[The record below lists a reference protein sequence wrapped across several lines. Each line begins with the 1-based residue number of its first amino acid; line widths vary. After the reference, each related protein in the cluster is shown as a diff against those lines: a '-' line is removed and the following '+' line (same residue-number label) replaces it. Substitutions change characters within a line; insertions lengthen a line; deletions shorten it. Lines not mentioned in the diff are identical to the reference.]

1 MYRVFCIIGHRRKIK
16 DEILPLR
23 RPFAD
28 PSLTL
33 RRPFADPS
41 QTLRRPFADPSHKL
55 RASAQGFGSGLRLW
69 ASAQGQNDKK
79 VGLFAIA
86 LSDMKK

>member
-28 PSLTL
+28 PS
-33 RRPFADPS
+33 
-41 QTLRRPFADPSHKL
+41 HKL
-55 RASAQGFGSGLRLW
+55 RASAQGFGSGLRLR

>member
-33 RRPFADPS
+33 RCPFADPS
-41 QTLRRPFADPSHKL
+41 LTLRISSGLRL
-55 RASAQGFGSGLRLW
+55 RASAQGFGSGLRLR